1 MVSVDSPIIVSEKEE
16 TKKIYANVS
25 NIRRNLF
32 FGEDSNETIDV
43 FEDSDDS
50 IKDKDFV
57 LSEEKII
64 KSEDDKDDDIEK
76 VVIKKRKEKHVKEK
90 TEVKKNAKK
99 YCCIYCKKL
108 VSKLMKHFSHI
119 HKEEKDVKKNLTLPP
134 GCPERRQL
142 IDRLRTEG
150 NFKYN
155 TSSDVKENEIILTR
169 VNKYFEP
176 NRSKYLPCSVCHK
189 YLSRLSMRKHFF

>member
-1 MVSVDSPIIVSEKEE
+1 M
-16 TKKIYANVS
+16 
-25 NIRRNLF
+25 
-32 FGEDSNETIDV
+32 
-43 FEDSDDS
+43 
-50 IKDKDFV
+50 

-99 YCCIYCKKL
+99 YCCIYCKKI

-119 HKEEKDVKKNLTLPP
+119 HKEEKDVKIFLTLPP
-134 GCPERRQL
+134 GCPEMRQL

-169 VNKYFEP
+169 VNNILNLIEANTYHVLFATNIFLDCLCESIFESIT
-176 NRSKYLPCSVCHK
+176 RIT
-189 YLSRLSMRKHFF
+189 